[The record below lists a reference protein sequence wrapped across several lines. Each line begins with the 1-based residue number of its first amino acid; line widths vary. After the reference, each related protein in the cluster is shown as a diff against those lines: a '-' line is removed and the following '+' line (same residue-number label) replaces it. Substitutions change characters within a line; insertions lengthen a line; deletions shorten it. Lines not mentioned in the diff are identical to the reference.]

1 MTSNVLTAVVG
12 RVSLVVACGALAA
25 ATRFALPPPPPPTP
39 EGVAAL
45 LGEASGTT
53 VKADDYAWE
62 GSRGWLW
69 DGFFGRPV
77 VFVAAMEGGPRDLF
91 RATVR
96 VSREGHPLAVRSL
109 YRLTDTDLGDEALAA
124 RAPERVVVTSSYE
137 GRVLAASAFELAAR
151 PVEQMLGALAPAA
164 VRHVV
169 FGRDERA
176 GASPC
181 AAQLVDGELRLALG
195 EGQAAAAVEL
205 ATGTTTSAPG
215 WWLETWREERHRD
228 ATLRERLAALWPGA
242 SEEQAVAPS
251 AAAMP
256 TAPGAELG
264 WPPRGEGWAPF
275 ADGALARRAV
285 ALDAGE
291 LVLVAIDT
299 RRLGLGLVAGRHFP
313 RSRTGPAGPGAV
325 PAARAELL
333 VASFPGTTAP
343 GLIDRGRLLAPITDT
358 GARIG
363 VDRAGRAYLGR
374 GPGGDG
380 LSSLRGG
387 GGFASPDRRA
397 PRATLCRTADGYL
410 LYAATT
416 SASASE
422 LEAALTAAGCAFS
435 VALRPEGMT
444 IAGETV
450 GPLATPDRTS
460 ADDDFFYLYRSA
472 GAPQVGA
479 LVWQA
484 DGGEQPPPEGHPAIV
499 AATTTTLGSE
509 VQLWLVEANR
519 LEWQIRA
526 GSRETAAV
534 TAAPGLDEEELPRAL
549 LAIGLGQAY
558 HEDNQRGLVLDGV
571 EALPMRPFLGALE
584 THGPTGGLAIT
595 YTVET
600 MALPG
605 DASEL
610 PLLAEGGRLRRVAK
624 ELGAHRPR
632 SAACVIDGR
641 LLLALTR
648 HDTDVPET
656 QTLLDLGC
664 RRVVALDRGR
674 QITAFVHRRGLE
686 PAPRGDYEDTILYGL
701 IPERPR
707 GTAGDLP

>member
-1 MTSNVLTAVVG
+1 TIGL
-12 RVSLVVACGALAA
+12 LAA
-25 ATRFALPPPPPPTP
+25 
-39 EGVAAL
+39 
-45 LGEASGTT
+45 
-53 VKADDYAWE
+53 
-62 GSRGWLW
+62 
-69 DGFFGRPV
+69 
-77 VFVAAMEGGPRDLF
+77 
-91 RATVR
+91 
-96 VSREGHPLAVRSL
+96 
-109 YRLTDTDLGDEALAA
+109 
-124 RAPERVVVTSSYE
+124 
-137 GRVLAASAFELAAR
+137 
-151 PVEQMLGALAPAA
+151 
-164 VRHVV
+164 
-169 FGRDERA
+169 
-176 GASPC
+176 
-181 AAQLVDGELRLALG
+181 
-195 EGQAAAAVEL
+195 
-205 ATGTTTSAPG
+205 
-215 WWLETWREERHRD
+215 
-228 ATLRERLAALWPGA
+228 
-242 SEEQAVAPS
+242 
-251 AAAMP
+251 
-256 TAPGAELG
+256 
-264 WPPRGEGWAPF
+264 
-275 ADGALARRAV
+275 
-285 ALDAGE
+285 
-291 LVLVAIDT
+291 
-299 RRLGLGLVAGRHFP
+299 
-313 RSRTGPAGPGAV
+313 
-325 PAARAELL
+325 
-333 VASFPGTTAP
+333 
-343 GLIDRGRLLAPITDT
+343 
-358 GARIG
+358 
-363 VDRAGRAYLGR
+363 
-374 GPGGDG
+374 
-380 LSSLRGG
+380 
-387 GGFASPDRRA
+387 
-397 PRATLCRTADGYL
+397 
-410 LYAATT
+410 
-416 SASASE
+416 
-422 LEAALTAAGCAFS
+422 
-435 VALRPEGMT
+435 
-444 IAGETV
+444 
-450 GPLATPDRTS
+450 PDRTS

-526 GSRETAAV
+526 GSREIAAV